1 MTQPIAEFLSSIATQ
16 WGFVILEVLL
26 GFALLWLGHQGY
38 QRLVLRL
45 NLAEELFVRDNPAV
59 AVAIA
64 GFDLGV
70 VLALGSIFPVTGGG
84 LGTGLGA
91 GQLTGQLGLTIGL
104 SAILAVVLMLAGAL
118 LSHRFLLRRF
128 NSRQELLTERNLAI
142 GAIEAGFHVANGLI
156 ISHAWAGDGGPGVG
170 LICWLLA
177 VVILVGVS
185 QVYGRV
191 AAFDLRGELCE
202 RNNLAVGLA
211 FAGLLVGVGNVG
223 RSALSANFDG
233 WLSFAGYG
241 LNLGIGLAML
251 LGVRV
256 LADLL
261 LVPGAKF
268 SDETTRQTIPNVG
281 AGLLEGMAY
290 VTGSMLISW
299 GLIGP

>member
-1 MTQPIAEFLSSIATQ
+1 MPQPIAEFLPSVATQ
-16 WGFVILEVLL
+16 WGWVILEVLL
-26 GFALLWLGHQGY
+26 GFVLLWLGHQGY

-70 VLALGSIFPVTGGG
+70 VLALGSIFPLAGAGGE
-84 LGTGLGA
+84 A
-91 GQLTGQLGLTIGL
+91 GQLSWQLYLTIGL
-104 SAILAVVLMLAGAL
+104 SAILAVVLMLAGAIVGD
-118 LSHRFLLRRF
+118 RFLLRRF
-128 NSRQELLTERNLAI
+128 ESRQALLTERNLAI
-142 GAIEAGFHVANGLI
+142 GAIAAGFHVANGLI

-170 LICWLLA
+170 LVCWLLA
-177 VVILVGVS
+177 VVVLVGGS
-185 QVYGRV
+185 QIYGRV
-191 AAFDLRGELCE
+191 AAFDLRGELCD
-202 RNNLAVGLA
+202 RKNLAVGLA
-211 FAGLLVGVGNVG
+211 FAGLLVGVGNVS
-223 RSALSANFDG
+223 RSALSANFEG
-233 WLSFAGYG
+233 WLSFVGYG

-251 LGVRV
+251 LGVRF

-268 SDETTRQTIPNVG
+268 SDETARQAIPNVG

-290 VTGSMLISW
+290 VTGSMLIAW